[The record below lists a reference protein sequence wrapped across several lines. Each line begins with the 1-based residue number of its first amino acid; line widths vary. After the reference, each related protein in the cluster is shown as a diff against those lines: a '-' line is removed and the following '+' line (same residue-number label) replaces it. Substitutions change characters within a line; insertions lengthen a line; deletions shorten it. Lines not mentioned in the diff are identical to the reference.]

1 MTSTAV
7 VVDPAV
13 ACWPTVSP
21 TELTTPVNGL
31 TIVACLSC
39 CWATASEALAA
50 SIAAWSAASW
60 AALTATVVE
69 PVPPVVALV
78 FPAEVVPLEVVPLE
92 VEPAEVVPVEDAE
105 LVRSLSSAVSWRDR
119 LCWRSNSCDSSL
131 RTTCW
136 A

>member
-13 ACWPTVSP
+13 ACWPTVRP
-21 TELTTPVNGL
+21 TELTTPVYGL
-31 TIVACLSC
+31 MMVASLSC
-39 CWATASEALAA
+39 CWATASDALAA

-69 PVPPVVALV
+69 TVPPVVVLV
-78 FPAEVVPLEVVPLE
+78 FSVEVVLLE
-92 VEPAEVVPVEDAE
+92 VEPAEAVPVEDAE
-105 LVRSLSSAVSWRDR
+105 LVRSLSSAVSWPDR
-119 LCWRSNSCDSSL
+119 PRWRSNSCDSSL